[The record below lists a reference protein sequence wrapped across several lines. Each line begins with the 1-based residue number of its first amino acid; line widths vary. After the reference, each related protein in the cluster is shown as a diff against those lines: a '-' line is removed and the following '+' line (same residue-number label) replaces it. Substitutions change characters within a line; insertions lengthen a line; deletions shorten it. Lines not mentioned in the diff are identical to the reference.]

1 MAEHTQGIAQ
11 QELRL
16 PALASRVVWIA
27 WMGLAVLVLLLL
39 DLVLGSVPI
48 PLAAIIKIL
57 TGQGSENIAWLK
69 IIQNIRVPKAF
80 TAILAGAALS
90 VSGLQMQTLFRNP
103 LAGPSVLGITSGAS
117 LGVAILMLGSG
128 HVTTSFAIRQLGI
141 GGSWLIVVAS
151 STGSA
156 VVMLAVIGL
165 SLRIRDNVILLIM
178 GLMLSNLILAI
189 ISVWQYFSEPE
200 QIQEYLM
207 WTFGSL
213 GGVSREQLTVL
224 SLTIAVGIALTF
236 VSSKFLNLL
245 LLGEGYAGSM
255 GINLRQVK
263 LLIIISTSLLA
274 GAITGFCG
282 PIAFIGIAVP
292 HLCRAGLNTADHRV
306 LIPSCCL
313 LGAAVMLLCDIVAQ
327 LPGHQGVLPVNAV
340 TAMVGSP
347 VVMWVILKRKNIK
360 SSFS

>member
-1 MAEHTQGIAQ
+1 MFGRTRGIAQ
-11 QELRL
+11 EELHL
-16 PALASRVVWIA
+16 PALTSRAVWIA
-27 WMGLAVLVLLLL
+27 WMGLAVLILLLL
-39 DLVLGSVPI
+39 DLVLGSVYI
-48 PLAAIIKIL
+48 PLPNVIAIL
-57 TGQGSENIAWLK
+57 TGQGSENVAWLK
-69 IIQNIRVPKAF
+69 IVQNIRVPKAF

-128 HVTTSFAIRQLGI
+128 HVTSSFAIRQLGI
-141 GGSWLIVVAS
+141 ASSWLIVLAS
-151 STGSA
+151 SAGSA
-156 VVMLAVIGL
+156 IVMLMVIGL

-178 GLMLSNLILAI
+178 GLMLSNLILAM

-224 SLTIAVGIALTF
+224 SVTILAGIALTF

-255 GINLRQVK
+255 GVNLRYVK
-263 LLIIISTSLLA
+263 LLIIISTSLLV

-292 HLCRAGLNTADHRV
+292 HLCRALLNTADHRV

-313 LGAAVMLLCDIVAQ
+313 LGAAVMLLCDILAQ

>member
-1 MAEHTQGIAQ
+1 MTERIPGIAQ
-11 QELRL
+11 QELQL
-16 PALASRVVWIA
+16 PVLTSRVIWIA
-27 WMGLAVLVLLLL
+27 WMALAVVLLLVL
-39 DLVLGSVPI
+39 DLVLGPVNI
-48 PLAAIIKIL
+48 PLAEVINIL

-69 IIQNIRVPKAF
+69 IVQNIRIPKAF

-117 LGVAILMLGSG
+117 LGVAILMLGTG
-128 HVTTSFAIRQLGI
+128 HITSSFAIRQLGI
-141 GGSWLIVVAS
+141 GGSWLIILAS
-151 STGSA
+151 SIGSA
-156 VVMLAVIGL
+156 AVMLMVIGL
-165 SLRIRDNVILLIM
+165 SLRIKDNVILLIM
-178 GLMLSNLILAI
+178 GLMLSNLIIAMVSI
-189 ISVWQYFSEPE
+189 WQYFSEPE

-224 SLTIAVGIALTF
+224 SVTILAGIALTF
-236 VSSKFLNLL
+236 SSSKFLNLL

-255 GINLRQVK
+255 GVNIRYVK

-282 PIAFIGIAVP
+282 PIGFIGIAVP
-292 HLCRAGLNTADHRV
+292 HLCRALLNTADHRI

-327 LPGHQGVLPVNAV
+327 LPAHQGVLPVNAV

-347 VVMWVILKRKNIK
+347 VVMWVILRRKNIK

>member
-1 MAEHTQGIAQ
+1 MFGRTRGIAQ
-11 QELRL
+11 EELQL
-16 PALASRVVWIA
+16 PALTSRAVWIA
-27 WMGLAVLVLLLL
+27 WMGLAVLILLLL
-39 DLVLGSVPI
+39 DLVLGSVYI
-48 PLAAIIKIL
+48 PLPNVIAIL
-57 TGQGSENIAWLK
+57 TGQGSENVAWLK
-69 IIQNIRVPKAF
+69 IVQNIRVPKAF

-128 HVTTSFAIRQLGI
+128 HVTSSFAIRQLGI
-141 GGSWLIVVAS
+141 ASSWLIVLAS
-151 STGSA
+151 SAGSA
-156 VVMLAVIGL
+156 IVMLMVIGL

-178 GLMLSNLILAI
+178 GLMLSNLILAM

-224 SLTIAVGIALTF
+224 SVTILAGIALTF

-255 GINLRQVK
+255 GVNLRYVK

-292 HLCRAGLNTADHRV
+292 HLCRALLNTADHRV

>member
-1 MAEHTQGIAQ
+1 MT
-11 QELRL
+11 LW
-16 PALASRVVWIA
+16 VVWIA
-27 WMGLAVLVLLLL
+27 WMGLAVLILLLL
-39 DLVLGSVPI
+39 DLVLGSVYI
-48 PLAAIIKIL
+48 PLDEVVSIV
-57 TGQGSENIAWLK
+57 TGQGSENIAWLR
-69 IIQNIRVPKAF
+69 IVQNIRIPKAF

-128 HVTTSFAIRQLGI
+128 QVAGSIAIRQLGI
-141 GGSWLIVVAS
+141 GGSWLIVLAS
-151 STGSA
+151 SAGSA
-156 VVMLAVIGL
+156 IVMLMVIGL

-178 GLMLSNLILAI
+178 GLMLSNLILAM

-224 SLTIAVGIALTF
+224 SVAILAGIVLTF

-255 GINLRQVK
+255 GINLRYVK
-263 LLIIISTSLLA
+263 LLIILSTSLLA
-274 GAITGFCG
+274 GGITGFCG

-292 HLCRAGLNTADHRV
+292 HLCRALLNTADHRV

-327 LPGHQGVLPVNAV
+327 LPGHPGVLPVNAV

-347 VVMWVILKRKNIK
+347 VVMWVILRRKNIK